1 MSREWNRYFSE
12 PIFIVTSKSIWYNAP
27 MARGMYGKIIPKL
40 SEIVR
45 IDGKNVIDADGD
57 VFDRGLVMAMKNF
70 GFEGF
75 EVISIEDM
83 DAPPDQ
89 SDELKNQ

>member
-1 MSREWNRYFSE
+1 
-12 PIFIVTSKSIWYNAP
+12 

>member
-1 MSREWNRYFSE
+1 
-12 PIFIVTSKSIWYNAP
+12 
-27 MARGMYGKIIPKL
+27 MAKGKFGYKIPKL
-40 SEIVR
+40 SEIVK